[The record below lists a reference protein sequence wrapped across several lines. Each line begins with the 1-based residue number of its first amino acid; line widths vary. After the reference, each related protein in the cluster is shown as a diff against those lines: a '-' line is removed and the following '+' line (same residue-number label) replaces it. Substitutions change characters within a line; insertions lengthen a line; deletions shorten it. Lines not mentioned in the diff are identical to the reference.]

1 MHAGLAASARRAH
14 ERRITPGGAQRHLGG
29 SRPGTDRAFRP
40 GSDEPSPVGHVRW
53 SAVGTSR
60 ERARLVVQT
69 VEVPDPGDLL
79 DWLPPVGSLAWVR
92 RGDGLV
98 ASGEAARFE
107 ITGKK
112 HCAEAADWWH
122 DFIERLVVDDAIGVP
137 GSGPV
142 AFGSFAFDE
151 ETGGSVLVVP
161 EQVIGRRDGRAW
173 ITTIGR
179 ERTRG
184 GSVPGAA
191 GGAQHRPAGIGQLP
205 PRPITAP
212 ARHPGPIRWAEGSV
226 PVTAWRG
233 AVAEAVRQINAGRL
247 DKVVLARDL
256 LAYADNAVDTG
267 QLLRSLAGRFP
278 DCWTFAVDGLVGAT
292 PELLVRRA
300 GPDILS
306 LVLAGTAWRHP
317 GAEDEDQLAAELIA
331 SAKNQEEHVYAAR
344 SAAESL
350 APYCVEL
357 SAPTEPTILRLSN
370 VLHLATEVTG
380 QLAGS
385 TDALTLAGALHPTAA
400 VAGTPTDVSLDVIRE
415 LEGMNRG
422 RYAGP
427 VGWLDANGDGEWCIA
442 LRCAEVDGNRVRLFS
457 GCGIVAGSD
466 PDSEVD
472 EAQAKFLAIR
482 DALEAR
488 GAAHAD
494 GFSGGC
500 R

>member
-1 MHAGLAASARRAH
+1 MG
-14 ERRITPGGAQRHLGG
+14 I
-29 SRPGTDRAFRP
+29 
-40 GSDEPSPVGHVRW
+40 
-53 SAVGTSR
+53 SR

-69 VEVPDPGDLL
+69 VEVPDPGELL
-79 DWLPPVGSLAWVR
+79 DRLPSVGGLAWVR

-112 HCAEAADWWH
+112 QCAEAATWWH
-122 DFIERLVVDDAIGVP
+122 DFSERLIVEDAIGLP

-151 ETGGSVLVVP
+151 EAGGSVLVVP
-161 EQVIGRRDGRAW
+161 AQVIGRRDGRTW

-179 ERTRG
+179 ERSHGRSTAGR
-184 GSVPGAA
+184 A
-191 GGAQHRPAGIGQLP
+191 GGAGSGLPRNGRLP
-205 PRPITAP
+205 PRPISRLP
-212 ARHPGPIRWAEGSV
+212 RLPGPIRWAEGSV

-256 LAYADNAVDTG
+256 LAYADRAVDIRH
-267 QLLRSLAGRFP
+267 LLRSLAGRFP

-292 PELLVRRA
+292 PELLVRRT
-300 GPDILS
+300 GPEILS

-331 SAKNQEEHVYAAR
+331 SAKNQLEHVYAAR

-350 APYCVEL
+350 APYCAEL
-357 SAPTEPTILRLSN
+357 SVPTEPTILRLSN

-380 QLAGS
+380 RLAGT

-415 LEGMNRG
+415 LEDMNRG

-442 LRCAEVDGNRVRLFS
+442 LRCAEVDGNRVRLFA

-488 GAAHAD
+488 PLLTLQD
-494 GFSGGC
+494 KFSGEY

>member
-1 MHAGLAASARRAH
+1 
-14 ERRITPGGAQRHLGG
+14 
-29 SRPGTDRAFRP
+29 
-40 GSDEPSPVGHVRW
+40 
-53 SAVGTSR
+53 VGTSR
-60 ERARLVVQT
+60 ERAQLVVQT
-69 VEVPDPGDLL
+69 VEVPDPGELL
-79 DWLPPVGSLAWVR
+79 GWLPPVGGLAWMR

-112 HCAEAADWWH
+112 HCAEAANWWH
-122 DFIERLVVDDAIGVP
+122 DFIERLVVDDAVGLP

-151 ETGGSVLVVP
+151 ESGGSVLVVP
-161 EQVIGRRDGRAW
+161 EQVIARRDGRAW
-173 ITTIGR
+173 ITTTSR
-179 ERTRG
+179 ERSHG
-184 GSVPGAA
+184 GSSAGA
-191 GGAQHRPAGIGQLP
+191 PGIGQLP
-205 PRPITAP
+205 PPPVAGP
-212 ARHPGPIRWAEGSV
+212 AWHPGPIRWAEGSV
-226 PVTAWRG
+226 SVTAWRG
-233 AVAEAVRQINAGRL
+233 AVAEAVRQINARRL

-292 PELLVRRA
+292 PELLIRRT

-317 GAEDEDQLAAELIA
+317 GVEDEDQLAAELIA

-344 SAAESL
+344 SAAEAL
-350 APYCVEL
+350 APYCAEL

-380 QLAGS
+380 QLAGD

-415 LEGMNRG
+415 LEGMDRG

-442 LRCAEVDGNRVRLFS
+442 LRCAEVDGKRVRLFS

-488 GAAHAD
+488 DGPHD
-494 GFSGGC
+494 GFSGGF
-500 R
+500 RWS

>member
-1 MHAGLAASARRAH
+1 
-14 ERRITPGGAQRHLGG
+14 
-29 SRPGTDRAFRP
+29 
-40 GSDEPSPVGHVRW
+40 
-53 SAVGTSR
+53 VGTSR

-69 VEVPDPGDLL
+69 VEVPDPGELL
-79 DWLPPVGSLAWVR
+79 DWLPSLGGLAWVR

-112 HCAEAADWWH
+112 HCAEAANCWH
-122 DFIERLVVDDAIGVP
+122 DFTERLVVDDAIGQP

-161 EQVIGRRDGRAW
+161 EQVIGRRDGLAW
-173 ITTIGR
+173 ITTIGHEHSSGR
-179 ERTRG
+179 Q
-184 GSVPGAA
+184 SA
-191 GGAQHRPAGIGQLP
+191 GQAGLAHPQSAEIGQLP
-205 PRPITAP
+205 PRPITVS
-212 ARHPGPIRWAEGSV
+212 ARRPGPIRWAEGSV
-226 PVTAWRG
+226 PVTAWRA
-233 AVAEAVRQINAGRL
+233 AVAEAVRQINARRL

-256 LAYADNAVDTG
+256 LAYADEAVDTG
-267 QLLRSLAGRFP
+267 HLLRSLASRFP

-292 PELLVRRA
+292 PELLIRRT
-300 GPDILS
+300 GLDILS

-350 APYCVEL
+350 APYCAEL
-357 SAPTEPTILRLSN
+357 SAPIEPTILRLSN

-380 QLAGS
+380 QLAGD

-488 GAAHAD
+488 GAPHAN
-494 GFSGGC
+494 GVSGGH

>member
-1 MHAGLAASARRAH
+1 MHGGLAAWGEASARASDH
-14 ERRITPGGAQRHLGG
+14 DGCVQRQLGG
-29 SRPGTDRAFRP
+29 SSRGTDRAFRP
-40 GSDEPSPVGHVRW
+40 GSDKPSAVGHVRW
-53 SAVGTSR
+53 SAVGTSQ

-69 VEVPDPGDLL
+69 VEVSDPGELL
-79 DWLPPVGSLAWVR
+79 DWLPPVGGLAWVR
-92 RGDGLV
+92 RRDGLV

-122 DFIERLVVDDAIGVP
+122 DFIERLVIDDAIGVP

-142 AFGSFAFDE
+142 AFGSFAFDQ

-173 ITTIGR
+173 VTTISR
-179 ERTRG
+179 ERTHG
-184 GSVPGAA
+184 GTVHGEA
-191 GGAQHRPAGIGQLP
+191 GLAQPRPAGIGQLP

-226 PVTAWRG
+226 PVTVWRG
-233 AVAEAVRQINAGRL
+233 AVAEAVRQISAGRL

-256 LAYADNAVDTG
+256 LAYAETAVDTG

-292 PELLVRRA
+292 PELLVRRT

-350 APYCVEL
+350 APYCAEL
-357 SAPTEPTILRLSN
+357 SAPTQPTILRLSN

-400 VAGTPTDVSLDVIRE
+400 VAGTPTDLSLDVIRE

-442 LRCAEVDGNRVRLFS
+442 LRCAEVDGSRVRLFS

-488 GAAHAD
+488 P
-494 GFSGGC
+494 F
-500 R
+500 

>member
-1 MHAGLAASARRAH
+1 
-14 ERRITPGGAQRHLGG
+14 
-29 SRPGTDRAFRP
+29 
-40 GSDEPSPVGHVRW
+40 
-53 SAVGTSR
+53 VGTSR
-60 ERARLVVQT
+60 ERARLVVRT
-69 VEVPDPGDLL
+69 VEVPDPGELL
-79 DWLPPVGSLAWVR
+79 DWLPAVGGLAWVR

-112 HCAEAADWWH
+112 HCAEAANWWH
-122 DFIERLVVDDAIGVP
+122 DFVERLVVDDPVGLP

-161 EQVIGRRDGRAW
+161 EQVIGQRDGRAW
-173 ITTIGR
+173 VTTIGR
-179 ERTRG
+179 ERSHVGVSARQ
-184 GSVPGAA
+184 A
-191 GGAQHRPAGIGQLP
+191 GLARPRSAGIGPLP
-205 PRPITAP
+205 PRPITAS
-212 ARHPGPIRWAEGSV
+212 AAHPGPIRWAEGSV

-233 AVAEAVRQINAGRL
+233 AVAEAVRQIKARRL

-267 QLLRSLAGRFP
+267 QLLRSLASRFP

-292 PELLVRRA
+292 PELLIRRT

-306 LVLAGTAWRHP
+306 LVLAGTAWRHM
-317 GAEDEDQLAAELIA
+317 GTEDEDQLAAELIA
-331 SAKNQEEHVYAAR
+331 SAKNQEEHVYAVR

-350 APYCVEL
+350 APYCAEL
-357 SAPTEPTILRLSN
+357 SAPTKPTILRLSN

-380 QLAGS
+380 QLAGD

-415 LEGMNRG
+415 LEGMDRG

-482 DALEAR
+482 DALETR
-488 GAAHAD
+488 GVPHPD
-494 GFSGGC
+494 GFSGGY